1 MSGKVT
7 GIIVQ
12 RRNPNRVNIQL
23 DGEFAFGLHRLTAA
37 WLSIGQELNDDQIH
51 ALQNKDQVEVIH
63 QSAIRLLNYRQRTSV
78 EMTNRLLKK
87 GYEPIQV
94 KVVVDRLLENHL
106 LDDSQFAENWVA
118 DRQRLHPRS
127 KRLMSLEMKNKGLD
141 RLTIDA
147 ALTQVEDDTHLA
159 ELAARSS
166 FRKWSGLAKQEFIK
180 RCAAFLGR
188 KGFAGGI
195 SYSTARDMWNE
206 LQQDLEH

>member
-23 DGEFAFGLHRLTAA
+23 DGEFAFGLQRLTAA
-37 WLSIGQELNDDQIH
+37 WLSIGQELNDDQIND
-51 ALQNKDQVEVIH
+51 LQNKDQIEVIH
-63 QSAIRLLNYRQRTSV
+63 LSAMRLLNYRQRTSV

-87 GYEPIQV
+87 GYEPVQV

-166 FRKWSGLAKQEFIK
+166 IRKWSGLAEQEFIK
-180 RCAAFLGR
+180 RCATFLGR

-195 SYSTARDMWNE
+195 SYSTARDMWKE
-206 LQQDLEH
+206 LQQDLEQ